1 MLDVSAGTTCYTYFI
16 LGTDRMRATSW
27 LLLLYSLPT
36 RQKTE
41 RVAVWRRFK
50 KIGAIQIKTSTYL
63 LPDEPAQYE
72 QFQWL
77 AQQIR
82 DYGGDSTLVR
92 AQEIEGLTKEKVI
105 AMFNDA
111 RAKDYAELRKSLQ
124 GFIGRRK
131 KIDAEIAGAELERL
145 TRQFREIREV
155 DFFDSARG
163 HDVAMLL
170 RRAEGRSTAR
180 QLAVLD
186 AKQYQG
192 KTWLT
197 RPRPEIDRVGSAW
210 LISKFIDRKPKFVFA
225 PSADAVPGAIPFDML
240 DAEFSHH
247 GNYCT
252 FETLI
257 RRFAIRDKVVAK
269 IGEMIHD
276 ADLDD
281 AGFQRI
287 EAVGIDRVL
296 KGWAK
301 EGLPDK
307 EILRRGFECFD
318 ALYAFL
324 QRR

>member
-1 MLDVSAGTTCYTYFI
+1 
-16 LGTDRMRATSW
+16 
-27 LLLLYSLPT
+27 
-36 RQKTE
+36 
-41 RVAVWRRFK
+41 VAVWRRLK
-50 KIGAIQIKTSTYL
+50 KMGAVQIKTSTYL

-92 AQEIEGLTKEKVI
+92 AQQIEGLTSEKAV
-105 AMFNDA
+105 AMFNEA
-111 RAKDYAELRKSLQ
+111 RARDYVELRRSLQ
-124 GFIGRRK
+124 SFIGRRK
-131 KIDAEIAGAELERL
+131 KMDAEEAAAGLKRL
-145 TRQFREIREV
+145 TRQFREIRAV
-155 DFFDSARG
+155 DFFDSPRG
-163 HDVAMLL
+163 HDIAMLL
-170 RRAEGRSTAR
+170 RRAEGPRRSR
-180 QLAVLD
+180 QLERLD
-186 AKQYQG
+186 VQQYQG

-225 PSADAVPGAIPFDML
+225 PTAAAVPDAISFDML

-252 FETLI
+252 FETLTK
-257 RRFAIRDKVVAK
+257 RFAISDKSVAK

-281 AGFQRI
+281 ARFQRV

-301 EGLPDK
+301 EGLPDE

-318 ALYAFL
+318 ALYSFL
-324 QRR
+324 QR

>member
-1 MLDVSAGTTCYTYFI
+1 VVK
-16 LGTDRMRATSW
+16 ATSW
-27 LLLLYSLPT
+27 LLLLFSLPT
-36 RQKTE
+36 NRNSE
-41 RVAVWRRFK
+41 RVAVWRRLK
-50 KIGAIQIKTSTYL
+50 KMGAVQIKTSTYL

-92 AQEIEGLTKEKVI
+92 AQEIEGLTKDKVVSL
-105 AMFNDA
+105 FNAA
-111 RAKDYAELRKSLQ
+111 RDKEYLALRKALQ
-124 GFIGRRK
+124 DFVSRRRK
-131 KIDAEIAGAELERL
+131 SDAEFAPAELERL
-145 TRQFREIREV
+145 TKQFRELRQI

-170 RRAEGRSTAR
+170 RRAEGPRRSPKLQT
-180 QLAVLD
+180 LD
-186 AKQYQG
+186 PEQYRG

-210 LISKFIDRKPKFVFA
+210 LISKFIDPKATFVFA
-225 PSADAVPGAIPFDML
+225 LTAQAIPGAIPFDML

-247 GNYCT
+247 GNCCT
-252 FETLI
+252 FETLTK
-257 RRFAIRDKVVAK
+257 RFAILDKAVAK

-276 ADLDD
+276 ADLND
-281 AGFQRI
+281 ARFQRV
-287 EAVGIDRVL
+287 ECVGIDRVL

-301 EGLPDK
+301 EGRPDQ
-307 EILRRGFECFD
+307 EILQRGFECFD

>member
-1 MLDVSAGTTCYTYFI
+1 MIT
-16 LGTDRMRATSW
+16 ATSW
-27 LLLLYSLPT
+27 LLLLFSLPT
-36 RQKTE
+36 NRNTE
-41 RVAVWRRFK
+41 RVAVWRRLK
-50 KIGAIQIKTSTYL
+50 KMGAVQIKTSTYL

-77 AQQIR
+77 AKQIR
-82 DYGGDSTLVR
+82 DSDGDSTLVR
-92 AQEIEGLTKEKVI
+92 AQEIEGLTREKVI

-111 RAKDYAELRKSLQ
+111 RTKDYAALRKSLQ
-124 GFIGRRK
+124 GFIARRK
-131 KIDAEIAGAELERL
+131 KLDAEEAAAELERL
-145 TRQFREIREV
+145 TRQFREIRDV

-163 HDVAMLL
+163 HDIAMLL
-170 RRAEGRSTAR
+170 RRAAGPKRTR
-180 QLAVLD
+180 QLEVLD

-225 PSADAVPGAIPFDML
+225 PSTDAFPNAIPFDML

-247 GNYCT
+247 GNHCT
-252 FETLI
+252 FETLTK
-257 RRFAIRDKVVAK
+257 RFAIADKPVAK

-281 AGFQRI
+281 ARFQRI

-301 EGLPDK
+301 QGLPDE

>member
-1 MLDVSAGTTCYTYFI
+1 MKP
-16 LGTDRMRATSW
+16 TSW
-27 LLLLYSLPT
+27 LLLLFSLPT
-36 RQKTE
+36 NRNTE
-41 RVAVWRRFK
+41 RVAVWRRLK
-50 KIGAIQIKTSTYL
+50 KMGAVQIKTSTYL

-77 AQQIR
+77 AKQIR

-92 AQEIEGLTKEKVI
+92 AQEIEGLTREKVV
-105 AMFNDA
+105 AMFNEA
-111 RAKDYAELRKSLQ
+111 RAKDYAELRRSLQ
-124 GFIGRRK
+124 NFIARQK
-131 KIDAEIAGAELERL
+131 KIDAEEAAAELERL
-145 TRQFREIREV
+145 TRQFREIRAI
-155 DFFDSARG
+155 DFFDSPRG

-170 RRAEGRSTAR
+170 RRAEGPRRAR
-180 QLAVLD
+180 PLAVLD
-186 AKQYQG
+186 KKQYQG

-225 PSADAVPGAIPFDML
+225 PTAEAVPDAIPFDML

-247 GNYCT
+247 GNNCT
-252 FETLI
+252 FETLTK
-257 RRFAIRDKVVAK
+257 RFVISDKSLVK

-281 AGFQRI
+281 ARFQRV

-301 EGLPDK
+301 QGLSDQ

>member
-1 MLDVSAGTTCYTYFI
+1 MIA
-16 LGTDRMRATSW
+16 ANSW
-27 LLLLYSLPT
+27 LLLLFSLPT
-36 RQKTE
+36 NRNTE
-41 RVAVWRRFK
+41 RVAIWRRLK
-50 KIGAIQIKTSTYL
+50 KIGAVQIKTSTYL
-63 LPDEPAQYE
+63 LPDAPAQYE
-72 QFQWL
+72 HFQWL

-82 DYGGDSTLVR
+82 DHGGDSTLVR
-92 AQEIEGLTKEKVI
+92 AQEIEGLNKEKVI

-111 RAKDYAELRKSLQ
+111 RAKDYGSLRKALQ
-124 GFIGRRK
+124 GFITGRK
-131 KIDAEIAGAELERL
+131 KMDADEAVSELERL
-145 TRQFREIREV
+145 TRQFREVRAV
-155 DFFDSARG
+155 DFFDSPRG
-163 HDVAMLL
+163 HDVSMLL
-170 RRAEGRSTAR
+170 RRAEGPKRSR
-180 QLAVLD
+180 QLETLD

-210 LISKFIDRKPKFVFA
+210 LIARFIDRKPKFFFA
-225 PSADAVPGAIPFDML
+225 STADAIPGAIPFDML

-252 FETLI
+252 FETLT
-257 RRFAIRDKVVAK
+257 RRFSISDKSLVK

-281 AGFQRI
+281 ARFQRI

-301 EGLPDK
+301 QGLSDQ

>member
-1 MLDVSAGTTCYTYFI
+1 MTTP
-16 LGTDRMRATSW
+16 TSW
-27 LLLLYSLPT
+27 LLLLFSLPT
-36 RQKTE
+36 NRNTE
-41 RVAVWRRFK
+41 RVAVWRRLK
-50 KIGAIQIKTSTYL
+50 KLGAAQIKTSTYL

-92 AQEIEGLTKEKVI
+92 AQEIEGLTKQKVI
-105 AMFNDA
+105 AIFNDA

-131 KIDAEIAGAELERL
+131 KIDAETATAELERL
-145 TRQFREIREV
+145 TRQFRESREV
-155 DFFDSARG
+155 DFFDSPRG
-163 HDVAMLL
+163 HDIAMLL
-170 RRAEGRSTAR
+170 RRAEGRGTVR

-192 KTWLT
+192 RTWLT

-210 LISKFIDRKPKFVFA
+210 LVSKFIDRKPKFVFA
-225 PSADAVPGAIPFDML
+225 PTVDALPGAIPFDML

-257 RRFAIRDKVVAK
+257 RRFAISDKVVAK

-281 AGFQRI
+281 ARFQRV

-307 EILRRGFECFD
+307 EILRRGFECFE
-318 ALYAFL
+318 ALYSFL
-324 QRR
+324 QR

>member
-1 MLDVSAGTTCYTYFI
+1 VITAN
-16 LGTDRMRATSW
+16 SW
-27 LLLLYSLPT
+27 LLLLFSLPT
-36 RQKTE
+36 NRNTE
-41 RVAVWRRFK
+41 RVAVWRRLK
-50 KIGAIQIKTSTYL
+50 KMGAVQIKTSTYL
-63 LPDEPAQYE
+63 LPDTPAQYE

-92 AQEIEGLTKEKVI
+92 AHEIEGLTKERVI
-105 AMFNDA
+105 AIFNDA
-111 RAKDYAELRKSLQ
+111 RAKDYGELRKSLQ
-124 GFIGRRK
+124 SFIARQK
-131 KIDAEIAGAELERL
+131 KMDAEETGSELERL
-145 TRQFREIREV
+145 TRRFREARAV
-155 DFFDSARG
+155 DFFDSPRG

-170 RRAEGRSTAR
+170 RRAEGPQRSR
-180 QLAVLD
+180 QLETLD
-186 AKQYQG
+186 VKQYQG

-197 RPRPEIDRVGSAW
+197 RPHPEIDRVGSAW
-210 LISKFIDRKPKFVFA
+210 LIARFIDRKPKFVFA
-225 PSADAVPGAIPFDML
+225 STLDAIPGAIPFDML
-240 DAEFSHH
+240 DADFSHH

-252 FETLI
+252 FETLTK
-257 RRFAIRDKVVAK
+257 RFAISDKSLVK

-281 AGFQRI
+281 ARFQRV

-301 EGLPDK
+301 EGLSDQ

-324 QRR
+324 RPR

>member
-1 MLDVSAGTTCYTYFI
+1 MK
-16 LGTDRMRATSW
+16 ATAW
-27 LLLLYSLPT
+27 LLLLFSLPT
-36 RQKTE
+36 NRNTE
-41 RVAVWRRFK
+41 RVAVWRRLK
-50 KIGAIQIKTSTYL
+50 KMGAVQIKTSTYL
-63 LPDEPAQYE
+63 LPDESAQYE

-186 AKQYQG
+186 AKQYQN

-225 PSADAVPGAIPFDML
+225 PSANAVPGAIPFDML

-257 RRFAIRDKVVAK
+257 RRFAIADKVVAK

-281 AGFQRI
+281 SRFQRV

-301 EGLPDK
+301 EGLPDE

>member
-1 MLDVSAGTTCYTYFI
+1 MIA
-16 LGTDRMRATSW
+16 ANSW
-27 LLLLYSLPT
+27 LLLLFSLPT
-36 RQKTE
+36 NRNTE
-41 RVAVWRRFK
+41 RVAVWRRLK
-50 KIGAIQIKTSTYL
+50 KMGAVQIKTSTYL
-63 LPDEPAQYE
+63 LPDAPAQYE

-92 AQEIEGLTKEKVI
+92 AHEIEGLTKEKVI
-105 AMFNDA
+105 ALFNDNL
-111 RAKDYAELRKSLQ
+111 AKEYGELRKSLQ
-124 GFIGRRK
+124 SFIARRK
-131 KIDAEIAGAELERL
+131 KIQAEEAVSELERL
-145 TRQFREIREV
+145 TRQFREIRAV
-155 DFFDSARG
+155 DFFDSPRG

-170 RRAEGRSTAR
+170 RRAEGPKRSR
-180 QLAVLD
+180 QLEILD
-186 AKQYQG
+186 VKQYQG
-192 KTWLT
+192 RTWLT

-210 LISKFIDRKPKFVFA
+210 LIARFIDHKPKFVFA
-225 PSADAVPGAIPFDML
+225 ATLEAIRDAIPFDML

-257 RRFAIRDKVVAK
+257 RRFSISDKSLVK

-281 AGFQRI
+281 ARFQRV
-287 EAVGIDRVL
+287 EAIGIDRVL

-301 EGLPDK
+301 EGLPDE
-307 EILRRGFECFD
+307 EILRRGFQCFD
-318 ALYAFL
+318 ALYTFL

>member
-1 MLDVSAGTTCYTYFI
+1 MDATC
-16 LGTDRMRATSW
+16 W

-77 AQQIR
+77 AKQIR

-92 AQEIEGLTKEKVI
+92 AQEIEGLNKEKVV
-105 AMFNDA
+105 AKFNDV
-111 RAKDYAELRKSLQ
+111 RAKDYGQLRKALQ
-124 GFIGRRK
+124 GFIARRRRM
-131 KIDAEIAGAELERL
+131 DAEEAVSELERF
-145 TRQFREIREV
+145 TRRLREVRAV
-155 DFFDSARG
+155 DFFDSPRG

-170 RRAEGRSTAR
+170 RRAEGPKRPR
-180 QLAVLD
+180 ELEKFDV
-186 AKQYQG
+186 KQYQG

-210 LISKFIDRKPKFVFA
+210 LIAKFIDRKPKFVFA
-225 PSADAVPGAIPFDML
+225 PTADAIPDAIPFDML
-240 DAEFSHH
+240 DADFSHH

-252 FETLI
+252 FETLTK
-257 RRFAIRDKVVAK
+257 RFAISDKSLVK

-281 AGFQRI
+281 ARFQRV

-301 EGLPDK
+301 QGLSDE

-318 ALYAFL
+318 ALYTFL

>member
-1 MLDVSAGTTCYTYFI
+1 VITAS
-16 LGTDRMRATSW
+16 SW
-27 LLLLYSLPT
+27 LLLLFSLPT
-36 RQKTE
+36 NRNTE
-41 RVAVWRRFK
+41 RVAVWRRLK
-50 KIGAIQIKTSTYL
+50 KIGAMQIKTSTYL
-63 LPDEPAQYE
+63 LPDASAQYE

-92 AQEIEGLTKEKVI
+92 AQEIEGLNKEKVV
-105 AMFNDA
+105 AMFNEV
-111 RAKDYAELRKSLQ
+111 RAKDYGQLRKALQ
-124 GFIGRRK
+124 GFIARRK
-131 KIDAEIAGAELERL
+131 RTDAEEAVSELERL
-145 TRQFREIREV
+145 TRQFREIRAV
-155 DFFDSARG
+155 DFFDSPRG

-170 RRAEGRSTAR
+170 RRAEGPKRLR
-180 QLAVLD
+180 QLETLD
-186 AKQYQG
+186 VKQYQG

-210 LISKFIDRKPKFVFA
+210 LIARFIDRKPKFAFA
-225 PSADAVPGAIPFDML
+225 STADAIPGVIPFDML

-252 FETLI
+252 FETLTK
-257 RRFAIRDKVVAK
+257 RFAISDKSLAK

-281 AGFQRI
+281 ARFQRV

-301 EGLPDK
+301 EGLSDQ
-307 EILRRGFECFD
+307 EILQRGFECFN

-324 QRR
+324 QPR

>member
-1 MLDVSAGTTCYTYFI
+1 VIA
-16 LGTDRMRATSW
+16 ATSW
-27 LLLLYSLPT
+27 LLLLFSLPT
-36 RQKTE
+36 NRNTE
-41 RVAVWRRFK
+41 RVAVWRRLK
-50 KIGAIQIKTSTYL
+50 KMGAVQIKTSTYL
-63 LPDEPAQYE
+63 LPDEAAQYE

-92 AQEIEGLTKEKVI
+92 AQEIEDLTKEKVI

-111 RAKDYAELRKSLQ
+111 RSKDYAELRKSLQ

-131 KIDAEIAGAELERL
+131 KMDAETAAAELERL
-145 TRQFREIREV
+145 MRQFREIREV

-170 RRAEGRSTAR
+170 RRAEGRSRTG

-186 AKQYQG
+186 AKQYQC

-197 RPRPEIDRVGSAW
+197 RPRPEIDRLGSAW

-252 FETLI
+252 FETLT
-257 RRFAIRDKVVAK
+257 RRFAIADKSIAK

-281 AGFQRI
+281 AKFQRV
-287 EAVGIDRVL
+287 EAIGIDRVL

-301 EGLPDK
+301 DGLPDE

>member
-1 MLDVSAGTTCYTYFI
+1 MIPAN
-16 LGTDRMRATSW
+16 SW
-27 LLLLYSLPT
+27 LLLLFSLPT
-36 RQKTE
+36 NRNTE
-41 RVAVWRRFK
+41 RVAVWRRLK
-50 KIGAIQIKTSTYL
+50 KMGAVQIKTSTYL
-63 LPDEPAQYE
+63 LPDAPAQYE

-82 DYGGDSTLVR
+82 EYGGDSTLVR

-105 AMFNDA
+105 GLFNDN
-111 RAKDYAELRKSLQ
+111 RAKDYGELRKSLQ
-124 GFIGRRK
+124 SFITQRK
-131 KIDAEIAGAELERL
+131 KMKAEQAVSELERL
-145 TRQFREIREV
+145 TRQFREVRAV
-155 DFFDSARG
+155 DFFDSPRG

-170 RRAEGRSTAR
+170 RRAEGPKRSR
-180 QLAVLD
+180 QLETLD
-186 AKQYQG
+186 VKQYQG

-210 LISKFIDRKPKFVFA
+210 LIARFIDRKPKFVFA
-225 PSADAVPGAIPFDML
+225 STADAIPGVIPFDML

-257 RRFAIRDKVVAK
+257 RRFSISDKSLIK

-281 AGFQRI
+281 ARFQRV

-301 EGLPDK
+301 EGLSDQ
-307 EILRRGFECFD
+307 EILRRGFECFA
-318 ALYAFL
+318 ALYVFL
-324 QRR
+324 RPR

>member
-1 MLDVSAGTTCYTYFI
+1 VIG
-16 LGTDRMRATSW
+16 ATAW
-27 LLLLYSLPT
+27 LLLLFSLPT
-36 RQKTE
+36 NRNTE
-41 RVAVWRRFK
+41 RVAVWRRLK
-50 KIGAIQIKTSTYL
+50 KMGAVQIKTSTYL

-111 RAKDYAELRKSLQ
+111 RANDYAELRKSLQ

-131 KIDAEIAGAELERL
+131 KMDAETAAAELERL
-145 TRQFREIREV
+145 TRQFREIRQV
-155 DFFDSARG
+155 DFFDSPRG

-170 RRAEGRSTAR
+170 RRAEGRSRAR
-180 QLAVLD
+180 KLEVLD

-210 LISKFIDRKPKFVFA
+210 LISKFIDRKPRFVFA
-225 PSADAVPGAIPFDML
+225 PSADAVPNAIPFDML

-247 GNYCT
+247 GNCCT

-257 RRFAIRDKVVAK
+257 RRFAIADKSIAK

-281 AGFQRI
+281 AKFQRV
-287 EAVGIDRVL
+287 EAIGIDRVL

-301 EGLPDK
+301 DGLPDE

>member
-1 MLDVSAGTTCYTYFI
+1 MPTKKKLT
-16 LGTDRMRATSW
+16 W
-27 LLLLYSLPT
+27 LLLLLRLPAT
-36 RQKTE
+36 HNAE
-41 RVAVWRRFK
+41 RVAIWRKLK
-50 KIGAIQIKTSTYL
+50 KSGAIQIQTSTYV
-63 LPDEPAQYE
+63 LPDEPARYE
-72 QFQWL
+72 TFQWL
-77 AQQIR
+77 TQEIR
-82 DYGGDSTLVR
+82 HAGGDATLVR
-92 AQEIEGLTKEKVI
+92 AREIEGLSNEKLVEL
-105 AMFNDA
+105 FNAA
-111 RAKDYAELRKSLQ
+111 RAKEYAELRKALQ
-124 GFIGRRK
+124 HFIGIRRK
-131 KIDAEIAGAELERL
+131 TKGETSAAELERL
-145 TRQFREIREV
+145 ARQFREIREV

-170 RRAEGRSTAR
+170 RRAEGRSTVR

-186 AKQYQG
+186 VKQYQG
-192 KTWLT
+192 RTWLT

-225 PSADAVPGAIPFDML
+225 PTADAQPRAIPFDML

-252 FETLI
+252 FETFI
-257 RRFAIRDKVVAK
+257 KRFAINDNVISK

-281 AGFQRI
+281 ARFQRV

-296 KGWAK
+296 KGWGK
-301 EGLPDK
+301 QGLLDQ